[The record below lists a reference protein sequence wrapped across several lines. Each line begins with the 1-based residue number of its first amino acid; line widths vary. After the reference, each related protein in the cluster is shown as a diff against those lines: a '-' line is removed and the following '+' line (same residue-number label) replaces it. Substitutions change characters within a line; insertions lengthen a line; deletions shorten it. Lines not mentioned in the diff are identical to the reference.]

1 MLNIIDL
8 EKRWFRYK
16 IKSYIPHATIVMSL
30 IVITIVAFV
39 VLNSKETSKKEVA
52 AKKTAPIKIAEKII
66 STDNKVA
73 SKIVLTPKMRTV
85 KEEVPPITTTKLEP
99 SLSFINDMQ
108 NSSLPYYQPNTY
120 KKSKPNT
127 IKQAPPKIDKKKI
140 ITQTIIIEEP
150 VAKKEEIVQKESEV
164 IKTERIIINRKET
177 KDDIKNVI
185 KRFKVNNNPALSLFV
200 AKKYYE
206 IGNYHQ
212 SYNYAL
218 ITNQINK
225 DIESSWI
232 IFAKSLVKLGKKEKA
247 LNTLKEYINVSDSH
261 TARLLSEEIQSGSFR

>member
-8 EKRWFRYK
+8 EKRWIRYK
-16 IKSYIPHATIVMSL
+16 IKSYIPHAIIVVSL
-30 IVITIVAFV
+30 VILS
-39 VLNSKETSKKEVA
+39 VLASIILNLQNGEEEVLTKKITLKEPVIKIAPTSKKTEQN
-52 AKKTAPIKIAEKII
+52 T
-66 STDNKVA
+66 
-73 SKIVLTPKMRTV
+73 IVTPKAQIQKEVIATV
-85 KEEVPPITTTKLEP
+85 VEKSTTTKLQP
-99 SLSFINDMQ
+99 SLNFIKELQ

-120 KKSKPNT
+120 KKTKPKT
-127 IKQAPPKIDKKKI
+127 IKKAKKKI
-140 ITQTIIIEEP
+140 ITQTIIIEE
-150 VAKKEEIVQKESEV
+150 ATIKKEKNIQKEPEI

-177 KDDIKNVI
+177 RDDIDNVI

-200 AKKYYE
+200 AKKYYA

-232 IFAKSLVKLGKKEKA
+232 IFAKSLVKLGKKDKA
-247 LNTLKEYINVSDSH
+247 INTLKEYIKISDSH
-261 TARLLSEEIQSGSFR
+261 TARLLKEEIQSGSFR